1 MEESKVRPAGLCEVC
16 GEVERKYK
24 CPKCSIF
31 SCSLECC
38 RKHKVDRDCSGK
50 REQSSY
56 QGLKQLGDSDLRR
69 DYHFLENVLS
79 RKDSAKRTLSQSL
92 GGLREDGS
100 QRRQGGGRGGT
111 RRNSNK
117 KARTIVSIDR
127 LEAKKLEQNLD
138 MHKPNVRRLVKAC
151 EERQVSLMIMSPG
164 MTRRETNTS
173 RFVQKKDKVYWRLH
187 MVFVASKGGAS
198 EPSQLLQPD
207 LECSNEGALTAKG
220 GLVGLTLE
228 GVDEDNKIK
237 DILAPFIGTV
247 AVEREAKSN
256 EAQRH
261 ALRYLRSHRDDVV
274 CLLQRIPSSTSCP
287 VFTSVSETASLREA
301 TRCQTVLEYP
311 VLFVGTGADMEGLRR
326 HIEEVEGVMQVER
339 GEDSA
344 EGEGDEEEEEEE
356 EEDED
361 EDEDEDHEGFM
372 SELEEMGTRDIKDLH
387 AIIREESEP

>member
-1 MEESKVRPAGLCEVC
+1 M
-16 GEVERKYK
+16 
-24 CPKCSIF
+24 
-31 SCSLECC
+31 
-38 RKHKVDRDCSGK
+38 
-50 REQSSY
+50 
-56 QGLKQLGDSDLRR
+56 
-69 DYHFLENVLS
+69 
-79 RKDSAKRTLSQSL
+79 
-92 GGLREDGS
+92 
-100 QRRQGGGRGGT
+100 
-111 RRNSNK
+111 
-117 KARTIVSIDR
+117 
-127 LEAKKLEQNLD
+127 
-138 MHKPNVRRLVKAC
+138 
-151 EERQVSLMIMSPG
+151 
-164 MTRRETNTS
+164 
-173 RFVQKKDKVYWRLH
+173 
-187 MVFVASKGGAS
+187 
-198 EPSQLLQPD
+198 
-207 LECSNEGALTAKG
+207 
-220 GLVGLTLE
+220 GLTLE

-256 EAQRH
+256 GAQRH

-344 EGEGDEEEEEEE
+344 EEEGMKRKRKKKKR
-356 EEDED
+356 

-372 SELEEMGTRDIKDLH
+372 AELEEMGTRDIKDLH